1 VTWGVTMTPRK
12 RHIPQRTC
20 VACRQVRPKRE
31 LVRIVRALDGQV
43 RVDPSGRAAGRGA
56 YLCRTAGCWELAL
69 KRKSLEHALMT
80 SLTAEDRA
88 ALAAYALTL
97 PTAGVAQ

>member
-1 VTWGVTMTPRK
+1 MSPRK

-20 VACRQVRPKRE
+20 VACRRVRPKRE
-31 LVRIVRALDGQV
+31 LVRVVRALDGHV

-56 YLCRTAGCWELAL
+56 YLCRSATCWERAL
-69 KRKSLEHALMT
+69 KRQSLEHALMT
-80 SLTAEDRA
+80 GLAPEDRT

-97 PTAGVAQ
+97 PPAGLD

>member
-1 VTWGVTMTPRK
+1 MPGRK
-12 RHIPQRTC
+12 RHVPQRTC

-31 LVRIVRALDGQV
+31 LVRVVRTLDGRV
-43 RVDPSGRAAGRGA
+43 CVDPSGRLPGRGA
-56 YLCRTAGCWELAL
+56 YLCGTAACWERAL

-80 SLTAEDRA
+80 GLTTEDRA

-97 PTAGVAQ
+97 PPAEADRAVT